1 MVCHYHWH
9 SVSSIPRA
17 WCQCFLSGFQSRSPN
32 LLQNKC
38 FFISPGY
45 KKPTQISSPVIKP
58 IQPRTYSSKSQ
69 SLGIWYAFLTH
80 PGMTRS
86 VVQILVF
93 IRRLYVQITL
103 YSSIIFYLNIQVIKV
118 SATLKIAIFSYLRFQ
133 RFQIDMLESFLQKKN
148 QKILFLSKD
157 IGGKR
162 FFLINY
168 LN

>member
-1 MVCHYHWH
+1 
-9 SVSSIPRA
+9 
-17 WCQCFLSGFQSRSPN
+17 
-32 LLQNKC
+32 
-38 FFISPGY
+38 
-45 KKPTQISSPVIKP
+45 
-58 IQPRTYSSKSQ
+58 
-69 SLGIWYAFLTH
+69 
-80 PGMTRS
+80 MTRS
-86 VVQILVF
+86 VGQILVF